1 METPLPTPSQTNR
14 PSDPAPE
21 PAASPPDR
29 DRDLETL
36 GELEAEFTELEH
48 ELERVDRPGADSAG
62 PEAPVS

>member
-1 METPLPTPSQTNR
+1 METPVPTPSQ
-14 PSDPAPE
+14 PSEPAPDPAV
-21 PAASPPDR
+21 ASPPDR

-62 PEAPVS
+62 AEAPVS